1 MKHKYLLR
9 TSKIILLFIL
19 TSICSSSII
28 AQTTLEAGDLAIIGF
43 NGDNPDQFSFVL
55 LVDVTANTEIT
66 FTDSGV
72 KSDDTF
78 RGNEGAIKFTASTN
92 YSAGT
97 IITYTGPQSDLPSG
111 DFTEANDSNVGNNDM
126 NLSNKGDQIF
136 AYQGS
141 SKLCYNG

>member
-72 KSDDTF
+72 
-78 RGNEGAIKFTASTN
+78 
-92 YSAGT
+92 
-97 IITYTGPQSDLPSG
+97 
-111 DFTEANDSNVGNNDM
+111 
-126 NLSNKGDQIF
+126 
-136 AYQGS
+136 
-141 SKLCYNG
+141 